1 MHIVICEEHGWVYV
15 GSYDGFNGPDA
26 TGYLLNDIFYVVHDE
41 LKGFLCNKNRNS
53 SNKVKSEE
61 DFCHIDV
68 LEALFEAMRK
78 IEDAFFNIIDDM
90 INHNPVLAMI
100 WVLVFW
106 LC

>member
-1 MHIVICEEHGWVYV
+1 M
-15 GSYDGFNGPDA
+15 DGFMWEVMMD
-26 TGYLLNDIFYVVHDE
+26 LMVLMQLVIFLMIFFYAVHDE
-41 LKGFLCNKNRNS
+41 LKGFLCYKNRNS

-78 IEDAFFNIIDDM
+78 IEDAFFNIIIDDM